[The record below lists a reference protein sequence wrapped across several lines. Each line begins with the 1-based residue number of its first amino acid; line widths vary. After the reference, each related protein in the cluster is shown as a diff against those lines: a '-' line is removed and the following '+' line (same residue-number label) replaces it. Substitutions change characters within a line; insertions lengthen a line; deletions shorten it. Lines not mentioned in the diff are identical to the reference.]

1 MTENDVIEVARNS
14 IITMLLCVSPMLIIA
29 MLLGLIIGVIQTL
42 TQVQEQTL
50 VFVPKMFAIFI
61 IMLLTLPFMIGR
73 MQFFS
78 NNLFEKIVAIGT
90 GS

>member
-1 MTENDVIEVARNS
+1 MTQNDVIEMAKNA

-29 MLLGLIIGVIQTL
+29 MLLGLLIGVIQTL

-50 VFVPKMFAIFI
+50 VFVPKMFAIFV
-61 IMLLTLPFMIGR
+61 IMLLTLPFMIGK
-73 MQFFS
+73 MQLFS
-78 NNLFEKIVAIGT
+78 TSIFDKIVSIGT

>member
-1 MTENDVIEVARNS
+1 MTENDVIEAARNA

-50 VFVPKMFAIFI
+50 VFVPKMFAIFL
-61 IMLLTLPFMIGR
+61 IMLLTLPFMINK
-73 MQFFS
+73 MQVFS
-78 NNLFEKIVAIGT
+78 HNLFDKIVAIGT